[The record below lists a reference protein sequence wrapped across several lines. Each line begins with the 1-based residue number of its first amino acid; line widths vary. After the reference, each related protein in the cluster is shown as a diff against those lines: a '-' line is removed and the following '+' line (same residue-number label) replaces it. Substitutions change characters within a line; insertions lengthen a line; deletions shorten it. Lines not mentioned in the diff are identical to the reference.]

1 MLPHLH
7 WRVVTVAKLRI
18 RDREVPLH
26 AYVVT
31 ITGLHEELFVHSVNR
46 VSEECVPKS
55 LQHDAIIHGS
65 ALDENRIAV
74 NLTIVRIRLDARI
87 VKL

>member
-7 WRVVTVAKLRI
+7 WRIVTVAKH
-18 RDREVPLH
+18 REGLH

-55 LQHDAIIHGS
+55 LQHDAMIHGS